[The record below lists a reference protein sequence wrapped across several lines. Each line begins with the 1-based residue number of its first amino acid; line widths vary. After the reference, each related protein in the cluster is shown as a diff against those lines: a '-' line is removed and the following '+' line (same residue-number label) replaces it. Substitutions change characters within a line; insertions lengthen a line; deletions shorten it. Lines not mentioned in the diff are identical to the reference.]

1 MAGARVQE
9 RLLALAGRRVR
20 AAMRRAYPALAAGAA
35 DTFHVA
41 RPDAVPPDPLHG
53 VMFASPRARAV
64 AEELGLSW
72 GDFTH
77 SAIGASGGG
86 GYRTSDVRAVAAE
99 RDGRDGGGT

>member
-20 AAMRRAYPALAAGAA
+20 AAMRRAYPALAAGGAERVR
-35 DTFHVA
+35 VA
-41 RPDAVPPDPLHG
+41 RPDAVPSDPLDG
-53 VMFASPRARAV
+53 VTFASPRARAV

-77 SAIGASGGG
+77 SAIGASGDG
-86 GYRTSDVRAVAAE
+86 GYRTSDVRAVAA
-99 RDGRDGGGT
+99 GREGGGP